1 MLSSPEAG
9 ETEEVVGSP
18 SPPVLP
24 CGPHGRD
31 ESRDVEQQW
40 GIHTFGSSGHSVGY
54 GEGRQGRKRQRNRAV
69 CLPRVHVP
77 ISQSEQLR
85 IKESS
90 V

>member
-1 MLSSPEAG
+1 MGEA
-9 ETEEVVGSP
+9 EELVGPP

-31 ESRDVEQQW
+31 ESRGAEQQW

-69 CLPRVHVP
+69 CPQGSTYPSHRVKSLGESRSPR
-77 ISQSEQLR
+77 
-85 IKESS
+85 
-90 V
+90 